1 MIGFFQE
8 DKDSKSMSRLCMFVG
23 VCGGVVA
30 GIALMIVWAFAQVAP
45 NGWLCAV
52 PVSLMI
58 GGCLPYIFNK
68 INEIKNKVLENP
80 EIIGKIETIV
90 KAARN
95 EK

>member
-68 INEIKNKVLENP
+68 INELKNLSFQNPQVLESLATALSKLKK
-80 EIIGKIETIV
+80 GV
-90 KAARN
+90 
-95 EK
+95 

>member
-8 DKDSKSMSRLCMFVG
+8 DENSKSMSRLCMLIG

-52 PVSLMI
+52 PLSLMV

-68 INEIKNKVLENP
+68 INEVKNKALENP
-80 EIIGKIETIV
+80 KIIESIAKML
-90 KAARN
+90 K
-95 EK
+95 K

>member
-1 MIGFFQE
+1 MIGFLQE
-8 DKDSKSMSRLCMFVG
+8 DENSKSMSRLCMLIG

-52 PVSLMI
+52 PLSLMV

-68 INEIKNKVLENP
+68 INEVKNKALENP
-80 EIIGKIETIV
+80 KIIESIV
-90 KAARN
+90 KML
-95 EK
+95 KK

>member
-8 DKDSKSMSRLCMFVG
+8 DKDSYSISRLCIFVG
-23 VCGGVVA
+23 VCGGVAA

-52 PVSLMI
+52 PLSLMV

-68 INEIKNKVLENP
+68 INEVKNKALENP
-80 EIIGKIETIV
+80 KIIESIAKML
-90 KAARN
+90 K
-95 EK
+95 K

>member
-45 NGWLCAV
+45 NCWLCAV
-52 PVSLMI
+52 PLSLMV

-68 INEIKNKVLENP
+68 INEVKNKALENP
-80 EIIGKIETIV
+80 KIIESIAKML
-90 KAARN
+90 K
-95 EK
+95 K

>member
-8 DKDSKSMSRLCMFVG
+8 DENSKSMSRLCMLIG

-30 GIALMIVWAFAQVAP
+30 GTALVIVWAWSQIAP
-45 NGWLCAV
+45 NGWICGV
-52 PVSLMI
+52 PLSLMI

-68 INEIKNKVLENP
+68 VNEVKNKVLENP
-80 EIIGKIETIV
+80 EFIGKIEALM
-90 KAARN
+90 KATKN

>member
-8 DKDSKSMSRLCMFVG
+8 DENSKSMSRLCMFIG

-30 GIALMIVWAFAQVAP
+30 GIALMIILAFTEIEP
-45 NGWLCAV
+45 KDWICFV
-52 PVSLMI
+52 PLSLMI

-80 EIIGKIETIV
+80 EKYSKIVAEIE
-90 KAARN
+90 AAKN
-95 EK
+95 AN

>member
-8 DKDSKSMSRLCMFVG
+8 DENSKSMSRLCMLIG

-30 GIALMIVWAFAQVAP
+30 GIALVIIWAFASVAP

-52 PVSLMI
+52 PVSLMV

-68 INEIKNKVLENP
+68 VNEVKNKVLENP
-80 EIIGKIETIV
+80 EFIGKIEALI
-90 KAARN
+90 KAAKN
-95 EK
+95 GK

>member
-52 PVSLMI
+52 PLSLMV

-68 INEIKNKVLENP
+68 MNEVKNKALENP
-80 EIIGKIETIV
+80 KIIESIAKML
-90 KAARN
+90 K
-95 EK
+95 K

>member
-8 DKDSKSMSRLCMFVG
+8 DENSYSISRLCMFVG

-52 PVSLMI
+52 PLSLMV

-68 INEIKNKVLENP
+68 INEVKNKALENP
-80 EIIGKIETIV
+80 KIIESIAKML
-90 KAARN
+90 K
-95 EK
+95 K

>member
-52 PVSLMI
+52 PLSLMV

-68 INEIKNKVLENP
+68 INEVKNKALENP
-80 EIIGKIETIV
+80 KIIESIAKML
-90 KAARN
+90 K
-95 EK
+95 K

>member
-8 DKDSKSMSRLCMFVG
+8 DENSYSISRLCMFVG

-52 PVSLMI
+52 PLSLMV

-68 INEIKNKVLENP
+68 MNEVKNKALENP
-80 EIIGKIETIV
+80 KIIESIAKML
-90 KAARN
+90 K
-95 EK
+95 K

>member
-8 DKDSKSMSRLCMFVG
+8 DKDSKSMSRLCMLIG

-52 PVSLMI
+52 PLSLMV

-68 INEIKNKVLENP
+68 INEVKNKALENP
-80 EIIGKIETIV
+80 KIIESIAKML
-90 KAARN
+90 K
-95 EK
+95 K